1 MIKKV
6 CYCDKCEAVA
16 ENPVVIC
23 FGYLDVESGE
33 VDEWPDM
40 PKELCESCA
49 NRILF
54 EIMEKHTPVE
64 KAGRPANL
72 SVDRGKIV
80 ALRTAGW
87 PIKDIAEEMKLT
99 SRHVSQILYLEKK
112 KQEEKENKNESEAK
126 EDSK

>member
-1 MIKKV
+1 MVKKV

-16 ENPVVIC
+16 ENPVAID

-54 EIMEKHTPVE
+54 EIMEKHTPSK
-64 KAGRPANL
+64 KAGRPAKL

-87 PIKDIAEEMKLT
+87 PIKDIAEEMNLT

-112 KQEEKENKNESEAK
+112 KTGKRGNERWK
-126 EDSK
+126 

>member
-1 MIKKV
+1 M
-6 CYCDKCEAVA
+6 
-16 ENPVVIC
+16 
-23 FGYLDVESGE
+23 
-33 VDEWPDM
+33 
-40 PKELCESCA
+40 
-49 NRILF
+49 
-54 EIMEKHTPVE
+54 
-64 KAGRPANL
+64 
-72 SVDRGKIV
+72 